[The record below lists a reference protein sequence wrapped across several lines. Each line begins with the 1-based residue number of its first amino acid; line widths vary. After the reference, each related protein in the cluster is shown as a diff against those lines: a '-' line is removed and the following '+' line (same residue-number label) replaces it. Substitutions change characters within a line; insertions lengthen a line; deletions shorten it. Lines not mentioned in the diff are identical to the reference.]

1 MTLTH
6 KKMCTFTLIMHE
18 LIKTQLAAI
27 ASEEKAQI
35 LRRFFKTGK
44 GEYGEGDIFIGVTVP
59 QIRSIAIQNADNA
72 NFITVANLLDSP
84 VHEHRLCGLLI
95 LVEQFRRCRK
105 THQHQKEIV
114 DFYILNAHKANNWDL
129 VDLTAPKI
137 LGQWLLENPSSA
149 LLDCLSYSENMWV
162 QRIAIVSTL
171 TQIRVSKFDD
181 TLRLAECYLPHRHP
195 LIHKATG
202 WMLRE
207 VGKKSETTLLDFL
220 NKHTHSM
227 SRTTLRYAIERLSP
241 TLRSH
246 YMTL

>member
-1 MTLTH
+1 
-6 KKMCTFTLIMHE
+6 MCTFTLIMYE

-137 LGQWLLENPSSA
+137 LGQWLLENPFSA
-149 LLDCLSYSENMWV
+149 LLDRLSYSENMWV

-181 TLRLAECYLPHRHP
+181 TLRLAERYLTHPHP

-241 TLRSH
+241 TLRSY